1 MSIVVEV
8 KVRLDRVISKSGK
21 AWERSWCANVA
32 LKKGVNEYSVVK
44 MMVANQ

>member
-8 KVRLDRVISKSGK
+8 KVRLDRVIGLSGK
-21 AWERSWCANVA
+21 AWKRSWCANMA
-32 LKKGVNEYSVVK
+32 LKKGVNECSVVK